1 MVAMNTVK
9 ERYVKNTWRKGL
21 AISRI
26 AWNVIQMVKK
36 IKDWDLQ
43 QYNDN

>member
-1 MVAMNTVK
+1 MVVMNIRNV
-9 ERYVKNTWRKGL
+9 RYVKNTWTKGL

-36 IKDWDLQ
+36 IKDCDL
-43 QYNDN
+43 DR